1 MHNLLSEPR
10 DRGCTHPACA
20 EPGYHCEVNH
30 AVDYAAG
37 GPTDADNLF
46 FTCGPSDRAAAD
58 GTYTTHI
65 TDDGRLAWTDGTGP
79 PEINRLHHPE
89 ELLRDHQPPDHP
101 PEDDP

>member
-1 MHNLLSEPR
+1 M
-10 DRGCTHPACA
+10 
-20 EPGYHCEVNH
+20 NH

-46 FTCGPSDRAAAD
+46 FTCGPSNRAAAD

>member
-1 MHNLLSEPR
+1 MHDPYSLAR
-10 DRGCTHPACA
+10 DRGCTHPDCA

-46 FTCGPSDRAAAD
+46 FTCGPSNRAAAD

-65 TDDGRLAWTDGTGP
+65 TDDGRLAWTDGTSP